1 MEVCSHIA
9 PEYFDHG
16 EKCLE
21 TVCHNIERWPPP
33 TPGRNISLPVLG
45 RVFQVC
51 QIAIFRNNLK
61 SKLDLF

>member
-21 TVCHNIERWPPP
+21 TVCHDIERWPPP
-33 TPGRNISLPVLG
+33 TPGTNIALPVLG
-45 RVFQVC
+45 RVFQV
-51 QIAIFRNNLK
+51 
-61 SKLDLF
+61 